1 MITDPL
7 YAAFLLTNN
16 RVKGHLEM
24 LLGEELVRARIQ
36 ELEDASARQRLA
48 GLLRR
53 RQRWAWLAAFARR
66 QANKAEMKLG

>member
-7 YAAFLLTNN
+7 HAAVLLTNN
-16 RVKGHLEM
+16 RLKGHLDM

-36 ELEDASARQRLA
+36 ELEETSARQRLA

-66 QANKAEMKLG
+66 QVSKAEMQL